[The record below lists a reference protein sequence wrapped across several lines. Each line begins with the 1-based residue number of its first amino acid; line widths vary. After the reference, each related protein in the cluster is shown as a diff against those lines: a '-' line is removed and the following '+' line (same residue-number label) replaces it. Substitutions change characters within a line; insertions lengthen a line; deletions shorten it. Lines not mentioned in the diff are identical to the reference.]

1 MASRL
6 FSKSLWLVFA
16 AFVCIS
22 LGSTL
27 YAGYLFIKA
36 TAGDSTKALADN
48 LTSRLE
54 ATYNLLEGMSKQP
67 LIQDTGVSVMDRAM
81 SMKTYADAFKFWMIG
96 VVDPDGTISSTL
108 RPKIGKV
115 ERDYIPRIMRTGTRE
130 LSDPFSAGATGE
142 MIFTQFMPVKKDG
155 KVVSICFVSIPLT
168 HMSRL
173 PPFRARTENGYFLL
187 LDGRHSIIAHP
198 DAGKLMANIKSMVN
212 EETFLFGSDR
222 QQFLEDLEKRRSGS
236 FLCFFEGRLTFTA
249 FTNVADS
256 SWMLIHRVPVLPTMI
271 AMLLSFGIQTL
282 LYALF
287 FVLLLRYG
295 RKFFAPVDNIV
306 RHVMD
311 LNKNIHD
318 SEPFSVENACGLI
331 EISRRG
337 LFDMLT
343 GLPTRHLF
351 HQQVDEILEAAQDR
365 LYGIFF
371 FDMDRLKPIND
382 NLGHEAGDKALRGF
396 ADSLMSFAE
405 EHHGLA
411 CRYGGD
417 EFVLFAPLQRASDIT
432 ELAEELLKNQRG
444 RVEGRGKSYVYGTSI
459 GICPYPCGAFT
470 FAEALRA
477 ADLAL
482 YKAKA
487 RGRGSF
493 SVHKPGRE

>member
-1 MASRL
+1 
-6 FSKSLWLVFA
+6 
-16 AFVCIS
+16 
-22 LGSTL
+22 
-27 YAGYLFIKA
+27 
-36 TAGDSTKALADN
+36 
-48 LTSRLE
+48 
-54 ATYNLLEGMSKQP
+54 
-67 LIQDTGVSVMDRAM
+67 
-81 SMKTYADAFKFWMIG
+81 
-96 VVDPDGTISSTL
+96 
-108 RPKIGKV
+108 
-115 ERDYIPRIMRTGTRE
+115 
-130 LSDPFSAGATGE
+130 
-142 MIFTQFMPVKKDG
+142 
-155 KVVSICFVSIPLT
+155 
-168 HMSRL
+168 
-173 PPFRARTENGYFLL
+173 
-187 LDGRHSIIAHP
+187 
-198 DAGKLMANIKSMVN
+198 
-212 EETFLFGSDR
+212 
-222 QQFLEDLEKRRSGS
+222 
-236 FLCFFEGRLTFTA
+236 
-249 FTNVADS
+249 
-256 SWMLIHRVPVLPTMI
+256 
-271 AMLLSFGIQTL
+271 MLLSFGIQTL

-405 EHHGLA
+405 EHHGLT

-482 YKAKA
+482 YKAKS

>member
-1 MASRL
+1 
-6 FSKSLWLVFA
+6 
-16 AFVCIS
+16 
-22 LGSTL
+22 
-27 YAGYLFIKA
+27 
-36 TAGDSTKALADN
+36 
-48 LTSRLE
+48 
-54 ATYNLLEGMSKQP
+54 
-67 LIQDTGVSVMDRAM
+67 
-81 SMKTYADAFKFWMIG
+81 
-96 VVDPDGTISSTL
+96 
-108 RPKIGKV
+108 
-115 ERDYIPRIMRTGTRE
+115 
-130 LSDPFSAGATGE
+130 
-142 MIFTQFMPVKKDG
+142 
-155 KVVSICFVSIPLT
+155 
-168 HMSRL
+168 
-173 PPFRARTENGYFLL
+173 
-187 LDGRHSIIAHP
+187 
-198 DAGKLMANIKSMVN
+198 
-212 EETFLFGSDR
+212 
-222 QQFLEDLEKRRSGS
+222 
-236 FLCFFEGRLTFTA
+236 
-249 FTNVADS
+249 
-256 SWMLIHRVPVLPTMI
+256 
-271 AMLLSFGIQTL
+271 MLLSFGIQTL

-351 HQQVDEILEAAQDR
+351 HQQVDEILEAAQDQ

-444 RVEGRGKSYVYGTSI
+444 RVGGRGKS
-459 GICPYPCGAFT
+459 
-470 FAEALRA
+470 
-477 ADLAL
+477 
-482 YKAKA
+482 
-487 RGRGSF
+487 
-493 SVHKPGRE
+493 